1 MSDTKQFCINKD
13 FTYVYIDGV
22 WDLFHPSHLKFIER
36 VREHATKELDNQD
49 PSMIKLIAGVIS
61 DNDAKS
67 YKRLPIMNESQ
78 RARMIESCSLVDFVV
93 RNSPLLIS
101 EEFLITYNITL
112 TYHAN
117 DSSQSDFFKVPIEK
131 KMMRYVKYD
140 DEISTTTIISK
151 LKNYLD

>member
-1 MSDTKQFCINKD
+1 MSNAKQFCVNKD
-13 FTYVYIDGV
+13 FTYVYVDGV

-36 VREHATKELDNQD
+36 VREHATKELD
-49 PSMIKLIAGVIS
+49 PSVVKIITGVIS

-101 EEFLITYNITL
+101 EEFLNTYNIAL
-112 TYHAN
+112 TYHGN
-117 DSSQSDFFKVPIEK
+117 DSNQSDFFKVPIEK

-151 LKNYLD
+151 LKNYLE